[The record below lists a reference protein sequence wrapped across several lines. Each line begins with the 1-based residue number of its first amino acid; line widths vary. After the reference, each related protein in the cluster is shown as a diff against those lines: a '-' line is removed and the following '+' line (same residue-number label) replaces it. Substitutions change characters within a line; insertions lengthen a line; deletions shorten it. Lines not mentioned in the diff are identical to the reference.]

1 MLFRNGIR
9 IIMIVIVMNGFICH
23 ADQGPL
29 QMTNRFPLHLL
40 FLTPR
45 PVSPQIPDAGQL
57 AAVVAIEYSGIF
69 FDHRNRQWDFLLDM
83 EMTTLDLSVEYG
95 AAPHLAVRLDAP
107 VVMMNDGFLD
117 GFLAD
122 YHDTLGVPNYGREER
137 PADSFAYQ
145 VGKDGRVWLNGRS
158 GPLMLAD
165 ATLSLEW
172 EIQPPVATRGM
183 ASTLIASAKLPV
195 GDSDKGLGSGAWDYG
210 IYWSAAWHAAKW
222 SFHAM
227 PGFAWIGEP
236 ETQGADI
243 STRNST
249 SLFLGAVYHSSP
261 KWHWMAQLN
270 GYTSPVESTGI
281 SALDNG
287 SLELDLGFHY
297 RINDPW
303 TFVFGFGE
311 DLTLAVPDFTVHM
324 GLIWKCNL

>member
-1 MLFRNGIR
+1 MLFRNSVR
-9 IIMIVIVMNGFICH
+9 IIMVVIVLNGFVCH

-45 PVSPQIPDAGQL
+45 PVAPEIPHAGHGEV
-57 AAVVAIEYSGIF
+57 AMAVEYSSIF
-69 FDHRNRQWDFLLDM
+69 FDHRNRLWDFLLDM
-83 EMTTLDLSVEYG
+83 EVTTLDLSVEFA
-95 AAPHLAVRLDAP
+95 AAPHLALRLDAP

-117 GFLAD
+117 DFLGN

-145 VGKDGRVWLNGRS
+145 VSKDGRVWLNGRS
-158 GPLMLAD
+158 SPLMPAD

-172 EIQPPVATRGM
+172 EIQPLVAKRGM
-183 ASTLIASAKLPV
+183 ATTLIASMKLPV

-210 IYWSAAWHAAKW
+210 IYWSAAWHADKW
-222 SFHAM
+222 SFYAM

-236 ETQGADI
+236 ETRGADI
-243 STRNST
+243 STRNSP

-261 KWHWMAQLN
+261 QCHWMAQLN

-311 DLTLAVPDFTVHM
+311 DLTRAVPDFSVHM
-324 GLIWKCNL
+324 GLIWKWRL